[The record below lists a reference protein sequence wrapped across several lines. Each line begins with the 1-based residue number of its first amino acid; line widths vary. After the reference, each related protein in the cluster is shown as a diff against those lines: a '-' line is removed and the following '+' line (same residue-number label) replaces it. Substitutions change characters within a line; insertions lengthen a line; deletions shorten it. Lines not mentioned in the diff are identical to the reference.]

1 MHISWQAMKWFP
13 VIWLGI
19 MICVIRPSYSQ
30 IFAFGTDE
38 PFTIHADE
46 TLEWHQDLQ
55 AYVARGNVRIQRR
68 DTTLK
73 ADVLVAYYRQNES
86 NTDSLAIERI
96 IVEGHVTLTLP
107 QHVIHAQRLE
117 YDVTDAV
124 LLLTGDNLRW
134 IAIDDDLVI
143 TARDSLEFYEHQ
155 RLAVARG
162 NTKTIRDDR
171 RMRADVLIGQ
181 FVQGEDDGQLIL
193 QRIDGQQNVLI
204 TTSTLIIRCDDIIYS
219 VPANRGVLL
228 GNVRLTQ
235 GKNQVNGDRAEID
248 FNTNK
253 SRMGSIN
260 HPVSARIVHS
270 R

>member
-46 TLEWHQDLQ
+46 TLEWHQDLR
-55 AYVARGNVRIQRR
+55 AYVARENVRIQRR

-73 ADVLVAYYRQNES
+73 ADVLVAYYRQNDS
-86 NTDSLAIERI
+86 HTDTLAIERI

-117 YDVTDAV
+117 YDVTEAV
-124 LLLTGDNLRW
+124 LLLTGNNLRW
-134 IAIDDDLVI
+134 VANDIII
-143 TARDSLEFYEHQ
+143 EARDSLEFYEHEG
-155 RLAVARG
+155 LAVARG

-181 FVQGEDDGQLIL
+181 FIQDGNGQLIL

-235 GKNQVNGDRAEID
+235 GENQVNGDRAEID

-253 SRMGSIN
+253 SRMVSID